1 MVQSAPSINSE
12 IRDSGIIEGG
22 PQGFSPKELDFLI
35 TVLRSGSLP
44 ASLNPE
50 PLQEENVGPTL
61 GEDTIAKGIC
71 AIIISM
77 IVVPVFM
84 IVYYRFAGVVAV
96 VALMLNMLLLI
107 ASMALPPGQLHP
119 ARAWRA
125 WP

>member
-1 MVQSAPSINSE
+1 MVQSAPSINQE
-12 IRDSGIIEGG
+12 IGASGIIEGG
-22 PQGFSPKELDFLI
+22 PQGFSPKELDLLI

-61 GEDTIAKGIC
+61 GDDTIAKGIR
-71 AIIISM
+71 AIVISM

-84 IVYYRFAGVVAV
+84 MIYYRFAGVVAV
-96 VALMLNMLLLI
+96 VALMLNVLLADRLDG
-107 ASMALPPGQLHP
+107 ASSRP
-119 ARAWRA
+119 ASPCRGWRA